1 MAGLPEPRADH
12 AVVMAKFARE
22 CLDKFND
29 LAKQLEISLGP
40 DTADL
45 AMRAGVSVI
54 LNRMSHPKNMISL
67 ILFRCLQLHSGPV
80 TAGVL
85 RGDKSRFQLFGDTVN
100 VAARVEST
108 GLRNKV
114 HLSSDTADLLM
125 AAGKEHWLKKR
136 AELVS
141 GKGKGSMQTYWLQ
154 SPGEI
159 NTENDAEEATLLSKI
174 VNKNISLDDLE
185 DALPPKVKRL
195 VSWNVEILKK
205 LLQQIVAKKN
215 CSGNKRNYDAQLSKL
230 EAAYSKRQYI
240 LDEVTEIIALPKF
253 DVKAHKTKAKT
264 GKGDLPEK
272 VVDQLKLY
280 VSAIAAMHRDNP
292 FHNFEHAR

>member
-1 MAGLPEPRADH
+1 M
-12 AVVMAKFARE
+12 
-22 CLDKFND
+22 
-29 LAKQLEISLGP
+29 
-40 DTADL
+40 
-45 AMRAGVSVI
+45 
-54 LNRMSHPKNMISL
+54 
-67 ILFRCLQLHSGPV
+67 HSGPV

-136 AELVS
+136 PELVS

-154 SPGEI
+154 SPGET
-159 NTENDAEEATLLSKI
+159 NAENDAEESALQSKV

-205 LLQQIVAKKN
+205 LLLQIVAKKN
-215 CSGNKRNYDAQLSKL
+215 AIGNKRNYDAQLSKL

-253 DVKAHKTKAKT
+253 DVKAHKTKSKCA
-264 GKGDLPEK
+264 KGDLPEK
-272 VVDQLKLY
+272 VVDQLNLY